1 MVSIFGSEN
10 ILTDSI
16 HEGGNRGTDG
26 KSNSS
31 GDTRNDGCRVG
42 FKDVLMR
49 SLNAVECLDVLGRSL
64 GVQVTLFRGR
74 GGGRGR
80 DEMSVLGPGLSG
92 DPKKKIRR
100 ALLCDDDN
108 SRKRVPLVDVAL
120 AILLGQFGVLRPG
133 LAHLESVH

>member
-74 GGGRGR
+74 GGGRGGGGGETKCVFWVR
-80 DEMSVLGPGLSG
+80 GS
-92 DPKKKIRR
+92 R
-100 ALLCDDDN
+100 AI
-108 SRKRVPLVDVAL
+108 RKRK
-120 AILLGQFGVLRPG
+120 
-133 LAHLESVH
+133 